1 MPDALRPH
9 GPQHTRPPCPSP
21 APRVYSDP
29 CPLSQWCHSI
39 ISSSVVPFS
48 SCPQSFPASGSF
60 PMSQLFA
67 WGGQSI
73 EVSASASVLPMNT
86 QDWSPLGWT
95 GWISLHVYIYIY
107 IYIYTHT
114 YILLWLI
121 HAVCQK
127 PTHCKAIILQIKKKT
142 TKNWTQ
148 AKTLLSHGKQR
159 KLLWEEE
166 GNVYSAQMPH
176 LCYLELVC
184 QHEVSDESRFTEA
197 GEMKSTLREWPLLEE
212 DISREDNLFWL
223 LGCMSEKGWE
233 RSIVFKHIPCV
244 IPTLSAP
251 LHFNLTFL
259 PSFLSLDF
267 CSPSRSNVSYLMPSW
282 G

>member
-60 PMSQLFA
+60 PMSQLFT
-67 WGGQSI
+67 WGGRSI

-107 IYIYTHT
+107 IHTHIYCYDWFMLYVRNQHIVRPLS
-114 YILLWLI
+114 YKL
-121 HAVCQK
+121 
-127 PTHCKAIILQIKKKT
+127 KKT
-142 TKNWTQ
+142 KNKKLNPSEDLVESWETK
-148 AKTLLSHGKQR
+148 KTATRRRRQHIFSTNAPFMLLRTSLPTWGQWWEQIHWSRGDEIHIEGMTGIGGGYSKGGQLILAPWLHVWEGLR
-159 KLLWEEE
+159 KI
-166 GNVYSAQMPH
+166 H
-176 LCYLELVC
+176 C
-184 QHEVSDESRFTEA
+184 F
-197 GEMKSTLREWPLLEE
+197 
-212 DISREDNLFWL
+212 
-223 LGCMSEKGWE
+223 
-233 RSIVFKHIPCV
+233 
-244 IPTLSAP
+244 
-251 LHFNLTFL
+251 
-259 PSFLSLDF
+259 
-267 CSPSRSNVSYLMPSW
+267 
-282 G
+282 